1 MKFFEDIRVGETV
14 EIGSHVFTAEDIK
27 TFAQRFDPQP
37 FHVDDEAAA
46 RSHFG
51 RLCASGWHTACVW
64 MRLLIDRRRRED
76 DERRA
81 RGEAVAQLGPSP
93 GFRDLQWLKPVY
105 VGDTVLYGSEVIE
118 TRPLNNRPGWGMISR
133 LVTESAPCRCAVP
146 MQSAPVSPPPM
157 TTTCRPAAVTWPST
171 LWPSAT
177 RLAGGRKSIA
187 CMTPSSSR
195 PGTGSSRGTVA
206 PIGWTRSVPISPT
219 GTTGAAA
226 AIDNQPTPVRPR

>member
-51 RLCASGWHTACVW
+51 QLCASGWHTACVW

-81 RGEAVAQLGPSP
+81 RGEAVAQLGLP
-93 GFRDLQWLKPVY
+93 
-105 VGDTVLYGSEVIE
+105 
-118 TRPLNNRPGWGMISR
+118 
-133 LVTESAPCRCAVP
+133 
-146 MQSAPVSPPPM
+146 
-157 TTTCRPAAVTWPST
+157 RPAMAQ
-171 LWPSAT
+171 
-177 RLAGGRKSIA
+177 AGLCRRYRVVRQRGDRDPA
-187 CMTPSSSR
+187 FEQP
-195 PGTGSSRGTVA
+195 PGLGHDFHAQYRREPA
-206 PIGWTRSVPISPT
+206 W
-219 GTTGAAA
+219 
-226 AIDNQPTPVRPR
+226 

>member
-76 DERRA
+76 DERRGA
-81 RGEAVAQLGPSP
+81 RRGG
-93 GFRDLQWLKPVY
+93 
-105 VGDTVLYGSEVIE
+105 
-118 TRPLNNRPGWGMISR
+118 
-133 LVTESAPCRCAVP
+133 
-146 MQSAPVSPPPM
+146 
-157 TTTCRPAAVTWPST
+157 RPARTFA
-171 LWPSAT
+171 
-177 RLAGGRKSIA
+177 RLPRPAMAQAGLCRRYRVVWHRGDRDPA
-187 CMTPSSSR
+187 FEQP
-195 PGTGSSRGTVA
+195 PGLGHDLHAQHRREPA
-206 PIGWTRSVPISPT
+206 W
-219 GTTGAAA
+219 
-226 AIDNQPTPVRPR
+226 